1 MSKAKNKN
9 LMTLEEFK
17 EKNFGKRGTKER
29 DELEAGYEAFKI
41 GALIQDTRIEMGMTQ
56 EQLAEKVGTTKS
68 YISKI
73 ENNLKE
79 ARISTLQKI
88 IELGFGGRLELN
100 VKL

>member
-1 MSKAKNKN
+1 MKTKNKN
-9 LMTLEEFK
+9 LTTLEAFK
-17 EKNFGKRGTKER
+17 EKNYGKRGTKER

>member
-1 MSKAKNKN
+1 MKTKGKN

-17 EKNFGKRGTKER
+17 EKNYGKRGTKER

-41 GALIQDTRIEMGMTQ
+41 GALIQQARFERGMTQ

-73 ENNLKE
+73 ENNIKE

-88 IELGFGGRLELN
+88 IELGFGGRLELSI
-100 VKL
+100 KL

>member
-1 MSKAKNKN
+1 MKTKNKN

-17 EKNFGKRGTKER
+17 VKNYGKRGTKER
-29 DELEAGYEAFKI
+29 DELEAGYDAFKI
-41 GALIQDTRIEMGMTQ
+41 GALIHDTRLEMGMTQ
-56 EQLAEKVGTTKS
+56 VQLAEKVGTTKS

-100 VKL
+100 IKI

>member
-1 MSKAKNKN
+1 
-9 LMTLEEFK
+9 MTLEEFK
-17 EKNFGKRGTKER
+17 QKNYGKRGTVAR
-29 DELEAGYEAFKI
+29 DELESGYDAFKI
-41 GALIQDTRIEMGMTQ
+41 GSLIHDTRIEMGMTQ

-73 ENNLKE
+73 ENNIKE

-100 VKL
+100 VKI

>member
-1 MSKAKNKN
+1 MKAKNKN

-17 EKNFGKRGTKER
+17 DLNYGKRGTKER
-29 DELEAGYEAFKI
+29 EELEKGYEAFKI
-41 GALIQDTRIEMGMTQ
+41 GALIHDTRLELGMTQ

-73 ENNLKE
+73 ENNIKE

-88 IELGFGGRLELN
+88 IEIGFGGKLELN
-100 VKL
+100 IKI

>member
-1 MSKAKNKN
+1 MKAKNKN
-9 LMTLEEFK
+9 LMTLEDFK
-17 EKNFGKRGTKER
+17 EVNYGKRGTKER
-29 DELEAGYEAFKI
+29 DELEAGYNAFKI
-41 GALIQDTRIEMGMTQ
+41 GALIHDTRIEMGMTQ

-73 ENNLKE
+73 ENNIKE

-100 VKL
+100 IKI